1 VTGGPAGASREEQ
14 SRQLMRQVFLRNRP
28 TTMERLAVVGSA
40 LTALAA
46 DTCDHERRVAA
57 MGEAHKLKGILGTY
71 GFAEGSV
78 LAGEAEDL
86 LEAGAGA
93 AQDLADRLAA
103 YASSLPEA

>member
-1 VTGGPAGASREEQ
+1 MTRASREEQ

-40 LTALAA
+40 LTAMAA
-46 DTCDHERRVAA
+46 GECDHERRVAA

-78 LAGEAEDL
+78 LAGEAEEL
-86 LEAGAGA
+86 LEAGVGAGA